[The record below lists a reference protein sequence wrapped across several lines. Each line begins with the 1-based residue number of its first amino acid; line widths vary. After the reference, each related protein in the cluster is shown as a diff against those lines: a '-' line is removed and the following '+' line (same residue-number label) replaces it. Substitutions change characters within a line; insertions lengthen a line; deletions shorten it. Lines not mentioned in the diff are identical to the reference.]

1 MFDRRKKLLENISII
16 AIASFIGVLSGVGA
30 YVLRKF
36 IEIIHNFLWK
46 GKDFLSI
53 KQTFDFYEILILPA
67 GGLLLTFVVSK
78 YIFRDPE
85 PHGLSH
91 IIESIFFKNGRI
103 GVKNLFSKLFTSAI
117 TIGSGGS
124 VGKEDPVIQIGSSI
138 GSTIGQIFK
147 INEKKLRTLVACG
160 ASGGLSAAFNAPM
173 AGAMFAVEVIL
184 GDFGITGFMP
194 IIVSSV
200 MGVFTSHYL
209 EGDFEAFKLP
219 AYEIKSPVEFL
230 YYFVLGTFTALVS
243 VIFIKTLYYFKEKS
257 FTKNKLLKA
266 FIGGAFLGIIG
277 FFLPYIFGMG
287 FSTIE
292 LALKNKLT
300 IGILLLLIIFKIIAT
315 STTLSSGGSGG
326 VFVPSL
332 FLGAM
337 SGLLIGKLINM
348 FDPFI
353 NPSAYSIVG
362 MAGGIAGATHAP
374 ITAILLVF
382 ELTKDY
388 KIILPL
394 MFTAV
399 VSSTISSSIFEYSIY
414 TFELKLKGIILR
426 EGHEVNIL
434 KGLKVKELVT
444 KNCIVLPPERRFPE
458 ILSLVIKEGAYYFH
472 VVSKEGN
479 EYIGTFTL
487 KEMKEPLMKK
497 ELFMDLIVA
506 EDLSKPFRTISPEA
520 SLEEAMRIFSEIEE
534 DELPVVD
541 DKNKFLGVILR
552 KDVIKA
558 YDSEIRKREVTE
570 RLLTKLKFSP
580 KQSIIEVAK
589 NYVISEITVP
599 DEFINKS
606 IKDLDLRATY
616 GIEVLLIKDR
626 SSTDIMKFPSPDY
639 RFKKGDR
646 ILIGAKRKDLEN
658 FIKLFNISV

>member
-1 MFDRRKKLLENISII
+1 MFDKKKNLIENISII
-16 AIASFIGVLSGVGA
+16 AIASLIGVLSGIGA
-30 YVLRKF
+30 FVLRKL
-36 IEIIHNFLWK
+36 IEITHSFLWNDK
-46 GKDFLSI
+46 EFLNI
-53 KQTFDFYEILILPA
+53 KNYFTPYRIITIPAIGILATFI
-67 GGLLLTFVVSK
+67 VSK
-78 YIFRDPE
+78 YLFKDSE

-103 GVKNLFSKLFTSAI
+103 GVKNLFSKLFTSAL

-138 GSTIGQIFK
+138 GSIIGQIFS

-209 EGDFEAFKLP
+209 EGDFQAFKLP
-219 AYEIKSPVEFL
+219 VYEIKSPIEFL

-243 VIFIKTLYYFKEKS
+243 ILFIKALYYFKEK
-257 FTKNKLLKA
+257 TTHRNKLLKA
-266 FIGGAFLGIIG
+266 VFGGILLGIIG
-277 FFLPYIFGMG
+277 LFLPYVFGMG
-287 FSTIE
+287 FSTVE

-300 IGILLLLIIFKIIAT
+300 ITLILLLIFFKIIAT
-315 STTLSSGGSGG
+315 SITLSSGGSGG

-337 SGLLIGKLINM
+337 SGLLVGKIVNIL
-348 FDPFI
+348 DPTI

-414 TFELKLKGIILR
+414 TLELKLKGIILR

-434 KGLKVKELVT
+434 KGLKVKELIT
-444 KNCIVLPPERRFPE
+444 KNCIILPPDKRFPE

-472 VVSKEGN
+472 VVSDN
-479 EYIGTFTL
+479 REYKGTFTL
-487 KEMKEPLMKK
+487 REMKEPLMKK

-506 EDLSKPFRTISPEA
+506 EDLSKPFKTISPEA

-541 DKNKFLGVILR
+541 SNNKFLGVILR

-580 KQSIIEVAK
+580 QKSIIEVSK
-589 NYVISEITVP
+589 NYVISEVEVP
-599 DEFINKS
+599 EEFVGKTLKELN
-606 IKDLDLRATY
+606 LRALY
-616 GIEVLLIKDR
+616 GIEVLLIKEK
-626 SSTDIMKFPSPDY
+626 SSSDITKFPSPDY
-639 RFKKGDR
+639 KFKDGDK
-646 ILIGAKRKDLEN
+646 ILIGAQREN
-658 FIKLFNISV
+658 LYDFLNTFRIEI